1 VERNSRRKPLTL
13 FAIPLKDERPT
24 MRIPFPAMKYPLIAI
39 LRGLKPEETEGVVG
53 ALIETGFRAIE
64 IPLNSPDPFRSIE
77 IAAKMA
83 PADCLIGAGTV
94 LSTEDVDALDAA
106 GGKLMVSPNADAD
119 VISAARV
126 KGMVTMPGVLTPTEA
141 LVAAKAG
148 ATGLKFF
155 PASIIGP
162 AGINAI
168 RTILSKDLVIAAVG
182 GVSDKN
188 FADYTNAGIL
198 AFGLGTSLYKPG
210 MTAAEVRERAIV
222 TLSAYDAAI
231 GG

>member
-1 VERNSRRKPLTL
+1 
-13 FAIPLKDERPT
+13 
-24 MRIPFPAMKYPLIAI
+24 MRIPFPSIKYPLIAI

-94 LSTEDVDALDAA
+94 LSVEDVASLDAA
-106 GGKLMVSPNADAD
+106 GGRLMVSPNADAE
-119 VISAARV
+119 VITAARE

-155 PASIIGP
+155 PASIIGL

-168 RTILSKDLVIAAVG
+168 RTILPKDLVIAAVG

-188 FADYTNAGIL
+188 FADYTSAGIM

-210 MTAAEVRERAIV
+210 MTAAEVRERATV